1 MGWLATATGATAVSE
16 EVFSGWQRSCVGERS
31 EARQDVIRDGEQGW
45 EDRVE
50 TGKVTGGEGAPEPE
64 GSAGIR
70 CDIAFTL

>member
-1 MGWLATATGATAVSE
+1 
-16 EVFSGWQRSCVGERS
+16 VGERS

-45 EDRVE
+45 EGGGE
-50 TGKVTGGEGAPEPE
+50 TRKVTGGEGAPEPE